1 MNSLQTPRLLKILL
15 LLALSYG
22 TVVAERPNILF
33 AISDDQ
39 SFPHASAYGTEWV
52 NTPGF
57 DRVAEMG
64 LLFNRAYTPNA
75 KCAPSR
81 SIILTGRLSWQLE
94 DAVNHVVYF
103 PDKFKTWMEAL
114 IDAGY
119 ATGYTGKGWGPGVPG
134 TLHGN
139 PRELTG
145 PLFVG
150 KTETSPAR
158 GISDKDYAGNFTS
171 FLDQRNE
178 DKPFSFWYGG
188 HEPHRRYEYGAGVSK
203 GGKSLSDVDRVP
215 GYWPDDEIVRNDMLD
230 YAFEVEHFDMHLNR
244 MLQELDRR
252 GLLENTIVIVT
263 SDNGMPFPRS
273 KGNNYEISHHL
284 PLAIAWP
291 EGIKNPGRNV
301 DSLVSFIDYAPTI
314 LEAAGVTPEEVSM
327 QPFTGKSLFPIFKDK
342 VSKPEDFR
350 EYLLV
355 GKERHDAG
363 RPNNQGYPIRGIIQG
378 DYLFLRNFETD
389 RWPSGNPE
397 TGYLNTDGGA
407 TKTLILDGRF
417 DPDKIGWWMTNFGK
431 RVSEEFY
438 NLKSDPDCIVNL
450 AERGDQ
456 SVKREMAAKM
466 YAQLTLQ
473 GDLRMFGKG
482 HQYEDYLFSAPAQQD
497 LYERYMAGEP
507 IEAGWVNRSDFA
519 VQPSE
524 MIEKK

>member
-1 MNSLQTPRLLKILL
+1 MKFLKIPLNLL
-15 LLALSYG
+15 ILVLFASSLTGIASN
-22 TVVAERPNILF
+22 RPNILF
-33 AISDDQ
+33 TISDDQ
-39 SFPHASAYGTEWV
+39 SFPHASAYGADWV

-94 DAVNHVVYF
+94 AAVNHVVFF

-114 IDAGY
+114 GDAGY
-119 ATGYTGKGWGPGVPG
+119 VTGYTGKGWGPGDPG
-134 TLHGN
+134 TLHGKL
-139 PRELTG
+139 RELTG
-145 PLFVG
+145 PLYIG
-150 KTETSPAR
+150 KTEPSPAK
-158 GISDKDYAGNFTS
+158 GISNKDYAGNFES
-171 FLDQRNE
+171 FLDQRDE

-188 HEPHRRYEYGAGVSK
+188 HEPHRRYEYGSGVAK
-203 GGKSLSDVDRVP
+203 GGKSLGDVDRVP

-230 YAFEVEHFDMHLNR
+230 YAFEVEHFDRHLSS
-244 MLQELDRR
+244 MLQSLDRR

-284 PLAIAWP
+284 PLAISWP
-291 EGIKNPGRNV
+291 AGIKNPGRKV
-301 DSLVSFIDYAPTI
+301 ESLVSFIDYAPTF
-314 LEAAGVTPEEVSM
+314 LEAAGVEAEEVGM
-327 QPFTGKSLFPIFKDK
+327 QPITGKSLFPIFMDE
-342 VSKPEDFR
+342 VSNPESFR
-350 EYLLV
+350 EFLLV

-363 RPNNQGYPIRGIIQG
+363 RPNNQGYPIRGILEG
-378 DYLFLRNFETD
+378 DYLFLRNFETS

-407 TKTLILDGRF
+407 TKTLILNYGQN
-417 DPDKIGWWMTNFGK
+417 PETMHWWKTNFGK

-456 SVKREMAAKM
+456 TIKRDMAAKM
-466 YAQLTLQ
+466 YSLLTHQ

-482 HQYEDYLFSAPAQQD
+482 HQYEDYPFSTPAQQD

-507 IEAGWVNRSDFA
+507 IEAGWVNQSDFA

-524 MIEKK
+524 MIKK